1 MPMKPGKI
9 KSSNDKNKAMFAYVS
24 LFENMSDA
32 VAFEKAALATEPK
45 HLPPCAKVVKDGGT
59 STAIYWRWLA
69 AMAEAW
75 S

>member
-1 MPMKPGKI
+1 VKPGKL
-9 KSSNDKNKAMFAYVS
+9 KKSNDDSKAMFGYVS
-24 LFENMSDA
+24 LFENMGDA

-45 HLPPCAKVVKDGGT
+45 HLPPCAKTVKDGG
-59 STAIYWRWLA
+59 SPSAIYWRWLA